1 MHSTD
6 PTQLASTTVL
16 GHADYIPPSNVRLCC
31 IADKEMTFFFL
42 PNLRSNRQLEAP
54 LPLTFSCTI
63 FCRSALL
70 ESPISFAFIHF
81 LAKQIWAPWY
91 NPNFHALLR
100 GGPRR
105 RKLKMWFQ
113 ALEFAVSCAAAKL
126 ICLLLY
132 VRRAGAGTRTYDT
145 RCQAFSVFY
154 KHEKKKNI
162 FGVS

>member
-1 MHSTD
+1 MAR
-6 PTQLASTTVL
+6 QFGGVCRGLFLAYVVVIITPPPVL
-16 GHADYIPPSNVRLCC
+16 QCPQKSL
-31 IADKEMTFFFL
+31 TFFL